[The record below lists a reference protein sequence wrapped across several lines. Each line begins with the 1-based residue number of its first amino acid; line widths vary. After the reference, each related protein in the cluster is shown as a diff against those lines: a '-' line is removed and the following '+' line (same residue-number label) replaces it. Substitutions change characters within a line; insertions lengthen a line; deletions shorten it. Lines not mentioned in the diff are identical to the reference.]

1 MTVAAMMLANGRSSL
16 GCRKNPGGRGGKKTT
31 NVWQS
36 STYVTQETN
45 PATDK
50 NFRGLRTDTLA
61 HGSAVGISEEEFH
74 FDNKQ
79 SALDC
84 QEIQAQRQH
93 VRARPPRNAI
103 GYWVLR
109 VIG

>member
-1 MTVAAMMLANGRSSL
+1 MPKILV
-16 GCRKNPGGRGGKKTT
+16 GGGEGKKTT
-31 NVWQS
+31 NVCQS

-45 PATDK
+45 PVTDK
-50 NFRGLRTDTLA
+50 NFGGLRTHTLA
-61 HGSAVGISEEEFH
+61 HGSAVGIAEEEFH

-93 VRARPPRNAI
+93 VKARPPCN
-103 GYWVLR
+103 

>member
-1 MTVAAMMLANGRSSL
+1 MP
-16 GCRKNPGGRGGKKTT
+16 KNPGGRRKKKGKKTT
-31 NVWQS
+31 NVCQS
-36 STYVTQETN
+36 STYVTQEMN
-45 PATDK
+45 PVTDK
-50 NFRGLRTDTLA
+50 NFGGLRTHTLA

-93 VRARPPRNAI
+93 VKARPPCN
-103 GYWVLR
+103 